1 MQTRVNFI
9 KNAPSVTYFDGF
21 VIHKVNPLQTC
32 KTTATQTTGVSR
44 LSDVSGIVRKN
55 PSSRSPKMKMK
66 PMTIAVPHACT
77 VSANGHPHNDSP
89 LAHSENAEFSRYS
102 STVHPPSI
110 VRPTRSC
117 ASGQTGPQPCS
128 GDTVQRPQRRA
139 QRH

>member
-77 VSANGHPHNDSP
+77 VSANGQPHNDSP
-89 LAHSENAEFSRYS
+89 LAHSENAEFSRYW
-102 STVHPPSI
+102 STVSLPQIFAVPHCSALGSSRLFLPSHAWLLTP
-110 VRPTRSC
+110 RP
-117 ASGQTGPQPCS
+117 
-128 GDTVQRPQRRA
+128 
-139 QRH
+139 